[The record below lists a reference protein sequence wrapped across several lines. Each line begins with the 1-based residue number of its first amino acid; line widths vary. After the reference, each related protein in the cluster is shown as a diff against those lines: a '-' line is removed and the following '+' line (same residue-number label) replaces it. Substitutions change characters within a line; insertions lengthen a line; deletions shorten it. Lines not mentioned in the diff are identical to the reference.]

1 MLPASSLLRPALRN
15 SGKRGIVRP
24 AAAQKSRRRKRSAA
38 MSQIVRRVEG
48 RVHVLTL
55 NRPEKRNAITRAM
68 YAALTAALREAE
80 DDAEVHAV
88 VITGAGDHFTAGNDI
103 ADFLAS
109 PKAGS
114 DTEAGQFL
122 NAISAFSKPLLAAVA
137 GNAVGIGTTLLLHC
151 DVVVAQTSAS
161 FSMPFAS
168 LGLVPE
174 AASSYLFP
182 RLVGYQRAAKVFMTG
197 ERFGAQEAKDMGL
210 VASVAED
217 ALAEAIALATHIA
230 KQPRQAILDTKR
242 LLKASEREVVA
253 ATMQAELEVFSR
265 ALKSDEAR
273 AILTKFVDKKSAR

>member
-1 MLPASSLLRPALRN
+1 
-15 SGKRGIVRP
+15 
-24 AAAQKSRRRKRSAA
+24 
-38 MSQIVRRVEG
+38 MSQIVSRVEG
-48 RVHVLTL
+48 RVLVLTL

-68 YAALTAALREAE
+68 YAALTTALRDAE
-80 DDAEVHAV
+80 DDPQLHAV
-88 VITGAGDHFTAGNDI
+88 VLTGAGEHFTAGNDI
-103 ADFLAS
+103 GDFLAS

-122 NAISAFSKPLLAAVA
+122 HAISTFTKPLIAAVA

-151 DVVVAQTSAS
+151 DVVVAQASAS

-182 RLVGYQRAAKVFMTG
+182 RLVGYQRAAKVFLTG
-197 ERFGAQEAKDMGL
+197 ERFGAQEAKEMGL
-210 VASVAED
+210 VASVVED
-217 ALAEAIALATHIA
+217 ALAEALALASHIA

-242 LLKASEREVVA
+242 LLKTSEREIVA
-253 ATMQAELEVFSR
+253 ATMQAELELFSR

-273 AILTKFVDKKSAR
+273 AILSAFVGKKTAR